1 MDCGQPK
8 DIKKLKR
15 KLYKHNT
22 LEHQFV
28 YKENRK
34 NKKIQKLVEIE
45 HNTSTEI
52 EHNTSTEIEHNTSTE
67 IEHNTS
73 TEIEHN
79 TVTSLRLLVI
89 AFVYFLKYFGN
100 FHVFCASRTI

>member
-52 EHNTSTEIEHNTSTE
+52 EHNTITEIEHNTITEIEHNTSTE

-73 TEIEHN
+73 TQWYKIN
-79 TVTSLRLLVI
+79 
-89 AFVYFLKYFGN
+89 KY
-100 FHVFCASRTI
+100 H

>member
-52 EHNTSTEIEHNTSTE
+52 E
-67 IEHNTS
+67 
-73 TEIEHN
+73 
-79 TVTSLRLLVI
+79 
-89 AFVYFLKYFGN
+89 K
-100 FHVFCASRTI
+100 